1 MTSVEQLR
9 SLVTNGADVDSRER
23 NGVTPLMAHVEKG
36 GKELVQELIRLRAN
50 VDLQDNEG
58 ESSDHH
64 SSHAEHCVL
73 QE

>member
-23 NGVTPLMAHVEKG
+23 NGVTPLMAHTEKG
-36 GKELVQELIRLRAN
+36 GKELMQELIRLRAN

-64 SSHAEHCVL
+64 GGRAVC
-73 QE
+73 